1 MKRFV
6 TCAAL
11 VAIAMLACLT
21 AAAKEPLRFNK
32 DGKLKIVQ
40 FTDIHWQY
48 GNDSSLEA
56 ERNMNAVL
64 DAEKPDLV
72 VITGDLV
79 YSAPARKG
87 IVKAL
92 APTAER
98 GIPFLVAYGNHDSDF
113 DATREELFE
122 IISSYPTNYTDSA
135 ANLTGVTNCVQEIL
149 PSDGSDKPAALI
161 YIMDS
166 NSYTKVG
173 GVDGYAGFGRDQ
185 VEWYGNESARRTAA
199 NGGEPLPAL
208 AFFHVPLS
216 ELNELA
222 STENAL
228 LRGTRRERAC
238 TPMTNTGM
246 MAEMVK
252 CGDVMATFVGHDH
265 INDYCVASKGIL
277 LGYGRYSGG
286 KTVYCDMPG
295 GPGARVIELKEGE
308 RAFDSWIRLAD
319 GRVIDVIA
327 YPHDFTRWKASPTE

>member
-98 GIPFLVAYGNHDSDF
+98 GIPFLVAYGNHDSD
-113 DATREELFE
+113 
-122 IISSYPTNYTDSA
+122 
-135 ANLTGVTNCVQEIL
+135 L
-149 PSDGSDKPAALI
+149 PDQLHRQRSQP
-161 YIMDS
+161 YW
-166 NSYTKVG
+166 
-173 GVDGYAGFGRDQ
+173 RDQ
-185 VEWYGNESARRTAA
+185 LRAGDTAVGRRRQARSADIHH
-199 NGGEPLPAL
+199 GQQQL
-208 AFFHVPLS
+208 H
-216 ELNELA
+216 
-222 STENAL
+222 
-228 LRGTRRERAC
+228 
-238 TPMTNTGM
+238 
-246 MAEMVK
+246 
-252 CGDVMATFVGHDH
+252 
-265 INDYCVASKGIL
+265 
-277 LGYGRYSGG
+277 
-286 KTVYCDMPG
+286 
-295 GPGARVIELKEGE
+295 
-308 RAFDSWIRLAD
+308 
-319 GRVIDVIA
+319 
-327 YPHDFTRWKASPTE
+327 